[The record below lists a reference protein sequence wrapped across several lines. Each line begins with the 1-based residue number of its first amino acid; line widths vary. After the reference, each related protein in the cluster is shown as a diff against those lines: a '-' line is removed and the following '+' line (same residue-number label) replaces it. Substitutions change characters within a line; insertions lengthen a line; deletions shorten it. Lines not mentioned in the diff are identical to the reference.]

1 MSRSFAIA
9 CMLICGLFC
18 QRTDLTA
25 QVTVRV
31 DTLFRWFPPSLRQ
44 INALQTNGDTV
55 VFFSDDADSDSMLV
69 FRSTDK
75 GDSWDS
81 SLHLFFGRYAPGMP
95 FPGFGMYAG
104 AFEPYPTAI
113 YLWRGGV
120 NVTVN
125 YPNSSGVPPDLS
137 VRGFYVHPLN
147 PELTYLRTR
156 NSGTFPG
163 FEFDFLFYRPSDDE
177 PWSMLNVPA
186 HTQGGSRRIQF
197 DFDWGRPERLW
208 VTINGDD
215 LWQVGLPE
223 ESYYSDDMGVTWT
236 QVANA
241 YLTLIGLWRTD
252 WGLGDTSEARV
263 GRDLLLVNAL
273 TNELIALDWQ
283 ERIASQVWPES
294 DSATI
299 RVRTGP
305 GPRPNEAVLWS
316 LGFHP
321 SDRDFLCLGARVDT
335 LIGGSWYGRYSFFL
349 TTDRGNTWTLLKIEP
364 LRSSPDTLSSLD
376 TGENYFNGPRVSP
389 GNSQIFIP
397 YFRWY
402 QPRSLGPD
410 SATESGLIRYTLTHS
425 TGVSEVQGNAGVR
438 ISPNPADEYLSVRID
453 AARGIRGIRLVDVL
467 GREQTAVRYLNR
479 AEAEVI
485 VDVGIVLSGSYYV
498 VLETESG
505 VSSAPLTIIH

>member
-1 MSRSFAIA
+1 MSRSSAIA

-18 QRTDLTA
+18 QLTDLTA

-31 DTLFRWFPPSLRQ
+31 DTLFRWFPPNLRW

-81 SLHLFFGRYAPGMP
+81 SLHLYFGGYAPGMP

-113 YLWRGGV
+113 YLWRGGA

-137 VRGFYVHPLN
+137 VWGFYVHPLN
-147 PELTYLRTR
+147 SELTFLRTR

-223 ESYYSDDMGVTWT
+223 EYYYSDDMGASWT

-241 YLTLIGLWRTD
+241 YLKLIGLWRTD

-299 RVRTGP
+299 RVQTGRFP
-305 GPRPNEAVLWS
+305 V

-321 SDRDFLCLGARVDT
+321 SDRDFLCLGARADT
-335 LIGGSWYGRYSFFL
+335 LIGGSWYHRTAFFL
-349 TTDRGNTWTLLKIEP
+349 TTDRGNTWMLLKIEP
-364 LRSSPDTLSSLD
+364 PIYTPD
-376 TGENYFNGPRVSP
+376 TGEEYYDGPRVSP
-389 GNSQIFIP
+389 GNSQAFIP
-397 YFRWY
+397 YYRWY
-402 QPRSLGPD
+402 QPRSPGPD
-410 SATESGLIRYTLTHS
+410 SITESGLIRYTLTRS
-425 TGVSEVQGNAGVR
+425 TGVTEVQGNAGVR
-438 ISPNPADEYLSVRID
+438 MSPNPADEYLSVRID
-453 AARGIRGIRLVDVL
+453 AAQRIRSIRIVDVL
-467 GREQTAVRYLNR
+467 GREQTAVRYQNR

-485 VDVGIVLSGSYYV
+485 VDVSIVSSGSYYV

-505 VSSAPLTIIH
+505 VSSVPLTIIH